1 MAFSDF
7 LEDKLLKH
15 TFTNTAYTPPTTLY
29 VGLFTAAPS
38 DTGGGTEISTSST
51 GYARQTA
58 TFSVSGTSPTE
69 ANISSAI
76 DFPTATADW
85 GTITHLAVFDAS
97 TGGNMLA
104 FTARPTTSKTVANGD
119 ILRIPAGSLAIRL
132 D

>member
-97 TGGNMLA
+97 SGGNMLA
-104 FTARPTTSKTVANGD
+104 YSAATTSKTVANGD

>member
-104 FTARPTTSKTVANGD
+104 FSAATTSKTVANGD
-119 ILRIPAGSLAIRL
+119 ILRIPSGSLAIRL

>member
-1 MAFSDF
+1 MSAC
-7 LEDKLLKH
+7 L
-15 TFTNTAYTPPTTLY
+15 P
-29 VGLFTAAPS
+29 AAPS

-104 FTARPTTSKTVANGD
+104 FSAATTSKTVANGD
-119 ILRIPAGSLAIRL
+119 ILRIPSGSLAIGL

>member
-104 FTARPTTSKTVANGD
+104 YSAATTSKTVANGD

>member
-104 FTARPTTSKTVANGD
+104 FSAATTSKTVANGD

>member
-1 MAFSDF
+1 MFSDF

-104 FTARPTTSKTVANGD
+104 YSAATTSKTVANGD
-119 ILRIPAGSLAIRL
+119 ILRIPSGSLAIRL

>member
-104 FTARPTTSKTVANGD
+104 YSAATTSKTVANGD
-119 ILRIPAGSLAIRL
+119 ILRIPSGSLAIRL

>member
-7 LEDKLLKH
+7 LEDKSLKH

-104 FTARPTTSKTVANGD
+104 FSAATTSKTVANGD
-119 ILRIPAGSLAIRL
+119 ILRIPSGSLAIRL

>member
-1 MAFSDF
+1 MAFSDY

-15 TFTNTAYTPPTTLY
+15 TFTNTAFTPPTTLY

-51 GYARQTA
+51 GYARQTE
-58 TFSVSGTSPTE
+58 TFAVSGTSPTE

-76 DFPTATADW
+76 DFPTALADW

-104 FTARPTTSKTVANGD
+104 FSAATTSKTVATGD
-119 ILRIPAGSLAIRL
+119 ILRIPSGSLAIRL

>member
-15 TFTNTAYTPPTTLY
+15 AFTNTAYTPATTLY

-38 DTGGGTEISTSST
+38 DTGGGTEISTSGT

-58 TFSVSGTSPTE
+58 TFAVSGTSPTE

-76 DFPTATADW
+76 DFPTALADW
-85 GTITHLAVFDAS
+85 GTVTHLAVFDAS
-97 TGGNMLA
+97 TSGNMLA
-104 FTARPTTSKTVANGD
+104 FSAATTSKTVATGD
-119 ILRIPAGSLAIRL
+119 ILRIPSGSLAIRL

>member
-1 MAFSDF
+1 MSFSDY
-7 LEDKLLKH
+7 LEEKVLSH
-15 TFTNTAYTPPTTLY
+15 VFTNTSYTAPTTVY

-51 GYARQTA
+51 GYARQSAAFT
-58 TFSVSGTSPTE
+58 VSGTSPTKA
-69 ANISSAI
+69 ANSSAI

-85 GTITHLAVFDAS
+85 GSITHLAVFDAA

-104 FTARPTTSKTVANGD
+104 FSAATTAKTINNGD
-119 ILRIPAGSLAIRL
+119 ILRIPAGSLEIRL